1 MNYNNN
7 DDNRIRRKKVS
18 SNDYNYKSKQHQRY
32 YKEKV
37 RLDNTS
43 YERKIENNKIKRDNT
58 NNVNK
63 STRSSR
69 RKKNKQR
76 DFKLAK
82 AFLIV
87 TLALFVGLSAV
98 GSVFVVSSLRD
109 TKVINKEIL
118 RENYISSEVV
128 PDNEIPKYLK
138 EALVSIEDERFYEHK
153 GVDIISLTRSLL
165 HNILSDTTQ
174 GGSTIEMQIYKNL

>member
-58 NNVNK
+58 NRALIFFFISYSITMREEDGKNEKPGYNVDYGK
-63 STRSSR
+63 C
-69 RKKNKQR
+69 
-76 DFKLAK
+76 
-82 AFLIV
+82 
-87 TLALFVGLSAV
+87 
-98 GSVFVVSSLRD
+98 
-109 TKVINKEIL
+109 IL
-118 RENYISSEVV
+118 PY
-128 PDNEIPKYLK
+128 
-138 EALVSIEDERFYEHK
+138 
-153 GVDIISLTRSLL
+153 
-165 HNILSDTTQ
+165 
-174 GGSTIEMQIYKNL
+174 